1 MSVIRVFRTHRHLQR
16 SRHPNTDM
24 RNATPFPTRGTLS
37 KEHPLTPRAVPSPS
51 PSVALSQPRSPGRE
65 PLAPILSS
73 PALSARKFHLPFNAP
88 PLDLDRLSSFSSVA
102 ELDERES
109 PKSSAFP
116 TFTAPSAPPSVL
128 DKDGIMVESAT
139 DKNEWEQNAK
149 KSTVTVNSDKVS
161 PLRWSGRDNM
171 DPSKSELEFRT
182 KENDEDTSDDR
193 HDDQFEQNHQYVRR
207 SPFDSK
213 SPFWVRYHSLYL
225 LIFNK

>member
-1 MSVIRVFRTHRHLQR
+1 
-16 SRHPNTDM
+16 
-24 RNATPFPTRGTLS
+24 
-37 KEHPLTPRAVPSPS
+37 
-51 PSVALSQPRSPGRE
+51 
-65 PLAPILSS
+65 
-73 PALSARKFHLPFNAP
+73 
-88 PLDLDRLSSFSSVA
+88 
-102 ELDERES
+102 
-109 PKSSAFP
+109 
-116 TFTAPSAPPSVL
+116 
-128 DKDGIMVESAT
+128 MVESAT

-213 SPFWVRYHSLYL
+213 SPF
-225 LIFNK
+225 